1 MIIHTLY
8 DTQLMMDTGLSE
20 FIARI
25 FDVICWYLKCTYD
38 TILLEDATVDDVLI
52 FHSTTSRR
60 P

>member
-1 MIIHTLY
+1 
-8 DTQLMMDTGLSE
+8 MMDTGLSE

-38 TILLEDATVDDVLI
+38 TILLEDAIVDDVLI
-52 FHSTTSRR
+52 FYSTTSRR